1 MLHMCQKWDIFLK
14 TSHSQ
19 MITND
24 ELDLFI
30 LHNYSSFKHGF
41 RSGITFFV
49 LASQC
54 CLLFCFSCV
63 FLDMQGVY

>member
-1 MLHMCQKWDIFLK
+1 MLHKIMCQKWDIFLK

-24 ELDLFI
+24 ELDLFV

-41 RSGITFFV
+41 RSGITF
-49 LASQC
+49 
-54 CLLFCFSCV
+54 LF
-63 FLDMQGVY
+63 